1 MTEIAQAE
9 LQTEQYERKHG
20 LSAVQAFPHSH
31 THTRTRTHTHTHTH
45 CRSLDTVYD
54 YLRNVTLCY

>member
-31 THTRTRTHTHTHTH
+31 THTRTRTHTHTHTL
-45 CRSLDTVYD
+45 SES
-54 YLRNVTLCY
+54 